1 MPRPTVT
8 EDVFRAVADPTRRA
22 ALEALTHATELPVG
36 ELADRLGVG
45 VPMLSRHL
53 AVLRSAGLVT
63 ERRSGRHRLYS
74 LQPQP
79 LRDLFDWASLFS
91 GFWTERMTGLRAY
104 LGRQADN
111 ATSGTEPPETT
122 PKTAPPSTTGPDATA
137 ARPLTTND
145 GSATK
150 RLDDAT

>member
-1 MPRPTVT
+1 MSRPSAT

-22 ALEALTHATELPVG
+22 VLEALLHARELPVT

-53 AVLRSAGLVT
+53 AVLRAAGLVD

-74 LQPQP
+74 LRPQP

-91 GFWTERMTGLRAY
+91 DFWSDIQGLRAY
-104 LGRQADN
+104 LDRR
-111 ATSGTEPPETT
+111 SEHTEPGTT
-122 PKTAPPSTTGPDATA
+122 ATDPPHATGKSGNAP
-137 ARPLTTND
+137 
-145 GSATK
+145 
-150 RLDDAT
+150 